1 MPATSSPL
9 PPRLAIVD
17 LETTGTDAT
26 RDRVTEIGIVC
37 VENGVVVEEWSSLVN
52 PGTPIPYE
60 IQALTGITDA
70 MVRDAPR
77 FEALKDEVLSRIGDC
92 VFVAHNA
99 RFDYGFIK
107 NEMRRLDA
115 KYTADVLCTVRLSRR
130 LEPGHAQHGL
140 DAIVLRHDLVA
151 EGRHRALGDAR
162 LAWRFLDKMARDYP
176 DDIAGA
182 VKALLRI
189 PSLPPQLAPD
199 ALAGLPEGPGVYVFY
214 GVSELP
220 LYIGKSVNLRD
231 RVRAHFSSDHMSA
244 NDSRLALEIRRI
256 DFEETAGELG
266 ALIRESQLIK
276 RSTPLLNRMLRR
288 NGELIFLRV
297 KDLTRPP
304 EFVKLADVDF
314 ADTDALYGPFSSRA
328 RAREVLSA
336 LAAEHGLC
344 WFALGVERLTARQ
357 LALRN
362 VAESEAPV
370 EENAPRACFARQ
382 IKRCRGACVGEESI
396 LQHHLRLLPALAPHR
411 FPAWPYAGP
420 IAIRER
426 HPEHGWERLHVV
438 HRWCHVGIA
447 TDEAGLHELA
457 AAAPGG
463 ATCDAFDP
471 DVFRLLVKRLG
482 KPSTDIVVLP
492 GPT

>member
-1 MPATSSPL
+1 MQLPA
-9 PPRLAIVD
+9 RLAIVD

-26 RDRVTEIGIVC
+26 RDRVTEIGIVL
-37 VENGVVVEEWSSLVN
+37 VENGAVIEEWCSLVN
-52 PGTPIPYE
+52 PGTPIPPE

-70 MVRDAPR
+70 MVRKAPT
-77 FEALKDEVLSRIGDC
+77 FAALKDEVLNRIGDC

-107 NEMRRLDA
+107 NEMRRLGA

-130 LEPGHAQHGL
+130 LQPEHAQHGL
-140 DAIVLRHDLVA
+140 DAIVERHGLVA
-151 EGRHRALGDAR
+151 EGRHRAMGDAR
-162 LAWRFLDKMARDYP
+162 LAWQFLHKMACEYP
-176 DDIAGA
+176 QDITGA

-266 ALIRESQLIK
+266 ALIRESQLVK
-276 RSTPLLNRMLRR
+276 RSTPLLNRLLRR
-288 NGELIFLRV
+288 NSELTFLRLR
-297 KDLTRPP
+297 DLTRPP
-304 EFVKLADVDF
+304 EFVKLADFDL
-314 ADTDALYGPFSSRA
+314 ADTADLYGPFSSRS

-336 LAAEHGLC
+336 LAAEHALC
-344 WFALGVERLTARQ
+344 WRALGVQRGDG
-357 LALRN
+357 
-362 VAESEAPV
+362 
-370 EENAPRACFARQ
+370 ACFARQ
-382 IKRCRGACVGEESI
+382 LKRCRGACVGEESVM
-396 LQHHLRLLPALAPHR
+396 QHHLRLLPALSAYR
-411 FPAWPYAGP
+411 FPAWPYPGAV
-420 IAIRER
+420 AIREK

-438 HRWCHVGIA
+438 NRWCHIGTA
-447 TDEAGLHELA
+447 ADEAELGELA
-457 AAAPGG
+457 AVLPGKSPG
-463 ATCDAFDP
+463 EGFDP
-471 DVFRLLVKRLG
+471 DVFRLLVKRLSR
-482 KPSTDIVVLP
+482 PSTEVLP
-492 GPT
+492 LPRLPS